1 MASRALWQLHQTTL
15 PCGELESGACVVA
28 ILDEEQDG
36 ATNYK
41 AMEGDPALPTSR
53 VVCWVAQITRH
64 GCDTKL
70 CRKSPTT
77 AIPQAEAG
85 PRLPTASAIHTA

>member
-1 MASRALWQLHQTTL
+1 M
-15 PCGELESGACVVA
+15 CVA

-36 ATNYK
+36 ATNHK

-77 AIPQAEAG
+77 ATPQAEAG
-85 PRLPTASAIHTA
+85 PRLPNSQCHPHSLRQQPRSGCCTLLEMGDQES